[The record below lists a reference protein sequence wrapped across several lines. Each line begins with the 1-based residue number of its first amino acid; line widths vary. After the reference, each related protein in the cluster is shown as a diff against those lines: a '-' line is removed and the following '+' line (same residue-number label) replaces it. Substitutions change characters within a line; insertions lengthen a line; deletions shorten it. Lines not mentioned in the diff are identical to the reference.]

1 MKFITTSSKLL
12 VCKNLLTFIIDI
24 FIISNQA
31 TAISPVT
38 AGLKPL
44 NALSTNLLFLN
55 LFKKFATMTI
65 IINEGSTIANVA
77 TIPPSIPPALNPA
90 YVAIFIPIGPGVD

>member
-1 MKFITTSSKLL
+1 MKFITTSNKLL

-55 LFKKFATMTI
+55 LFKKFAIDIASKQITSVRPTYPKTI
-65 IINEGSTIANVA
+65 IPDVKS
-77 TIPPSIPPALNPA
+77 S
-90 YVAIFIPIGPGVD
+90 F

>member
-1 MKFITTSSKLL
+1 M
-12 VCKNLLTFIIDI
+12 LTFIIDI

-55 LFKKFATMTI
+55 LFKKFDKHPI
-65 IINEGSTIANVA
+65 VFIGIG
-77 TIPPSIPPALNPA
+77 ALA
-90 YVAIFIPIGPGVD
+90 GIVFKL